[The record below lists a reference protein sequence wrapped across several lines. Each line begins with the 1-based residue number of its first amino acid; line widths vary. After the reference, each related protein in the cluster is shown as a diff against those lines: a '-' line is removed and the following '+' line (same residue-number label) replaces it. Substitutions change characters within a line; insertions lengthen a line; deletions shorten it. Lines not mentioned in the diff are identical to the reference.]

1 MSLVCACCPFGHAH
15 MAHLFTFIDLPTHTH
30 RDLSNNVLTGSIPNS
45 ISSLTA
51 LYILYLSYNN
61 LTGSIPNSISSL
73 VNLKFLDL
81 SNNALTGSIPNSISS
96 LEFGHL
102 TAAHQLRRCSQM
114 IGVLSLVTCTTHTPS
129 HPRADDSTCSATST
143 SGYHHRSQSR
153 QHRLGDRRTLLQ
165 NIATQ
170 VTWSTGQPRQ
180 PGAPVC
186 ARRPPKSTTT
196 SIRPHQVDHTPGQP
210 APGRRHS
217 WSTSSTSTSTVVS
230 RPPKSAVRSRRHQV
244 GADFRAD
251 LLKSATSQVAPNHGM
266 GSRVAWLLCA
276 SDLNT
281 ARLHCLEVFRGKQL
295 AMITTEWFS
304 ACAGPI
310 KTNSSSN
317 SSSKGSSNSTNGSS
331 NSTNGSSNST
341 NGSSNST
348 NGSSNSTSGSRNST
362 NGSSNSTNGS
372 SNSTSGTSNSTNGSS
387 SSVATSPAASGGGN
401 RVPVEELALLLL
413 LWSFFCFWE
422 LLISS

>member
-1 MSLVCACCPFGHAH
+1 

-73 VNLKFLDL
+73 VNLKFL
-81 SNNALTGSIPNSISS
+81 
-96 LEFGHL
+96 

-129 HPRADDSTCSATST
+129 HPRADDSTCSTTST

-196 SIRPHQVDHTPGQP
+196 SIRPHQVDHTP
-210 APGRRHS
+210 
-217 WSTSSTSTSTVVS
+217 
-230 RPPKSAVRSRRHQV
+230 
-244 GADFRAD
+244 
-251 LLKSATSQVAPNHGM
+251 
-266 GSRVAWLLCA
+266 
-276 SDLNT
+276 
-281 ARLHCLEVFRGKQL
+281 
-295 AMITTEWFS
+295 EWFS